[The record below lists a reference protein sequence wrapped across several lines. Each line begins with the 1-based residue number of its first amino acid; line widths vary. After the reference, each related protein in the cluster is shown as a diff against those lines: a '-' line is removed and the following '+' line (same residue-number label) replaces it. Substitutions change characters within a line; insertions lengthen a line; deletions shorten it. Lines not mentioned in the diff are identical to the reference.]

1 MPGSPT
7 SATDAQW
14 SAQGN
19 PQGNSQASAQGSVPD
34 RRLDERRS
42 SNSVDLGVDPPIE
55 VDGRRHSDQDHRRV
69 SLRWLSGTA
78 LTGVAGGLLI
88 GSAVFA
94 ALDQTTNLAEE
105 PQLAAMMPRSP
116 ERDTDTAHR
125 GDRLVRPVDLIA
137 ARQTFRTPTTIRV
150 GDREI
155 VRTRNFTRVATTM
168 TLTSTGLADDVPQ
181 FNPLRLLAGA
191 PSQNENL
198 QVELDHSRDDA
209 DVSFTSEDVGPIP
222 EDNFG
227 LSRPE
232 VEAQVAETVKS
243 AMRSGAQ
250 APLALPSQMLLM
262 RTSRANFNP
271 GALSYANPT
280 DSPITAPFSSI
291 AVKMVAENVSV
302 IPKSEANRD
311 SDEQLIVVRR
321 GETLDDVL
329 KDTATKDQI
338 RKIAAALGS
347 RRGGGPVNE
356 GQKVRVLL
364 CDTDGNGQTSKV
376 CRISVYTD
384 ENLEST
390 AALADNGE
398 YVQVAQAFLTP
409 SKPIRKPADDDDDE
423 EDSGGMRLYNSFF
436 ETALKQEIP
445 RPVIDDLVRIFANDV
460 DFQRATSA
468 GDSFE
473 AFYEE
478 SDEGEGRYDLLYA
491 SITARSETFKYYRYV
506 SPDDN
511 SIDFFDGNGRSTRR
525 FLIRKPIA
533 IGEQRSGFG
542 MRRHPIMGYSRM
554 HTGVDWAAP
563 VGTPIVAAGNGTV
576 IKAARESGY
585 GNRVEIQHANGYITT
600 YNHMTG
606 FARGITEG
614 VRVRQGQV
622 VGFLGST
629 GLSTGPHLHYEVIV
643 NGSFVDPLRIR
654 LARTRELTGRQ
665 ISDFRRERERI
676 DDLMAKAPNA
686 TRVAQRTN

>member
-7 SATDAQW
+7 SAADARW

-19 PQGNSQASAQGSVPD
+19 TPGSAQD
-34 RRLDERRS
+34 RRLDDRRS
-42 SNSVDLGVDPPIE
+42 ENAVDLGVDPPIE
-55 VDGRRHSDQDHRRV
+55 ADGRRHSHEDHRRV

-78 LTGVAGGLLI
+78 LTGIAGGLLI

-94 ALDQTTNLAEE
+94 ALDQTTNFAEE
-105 PQLAAMMPRSP
+105 PQLALAAPRP
-116 ERDTDTAHR
+116 QERDIDTPHR

-168 TLTSTGLADDVPQ
+168 TLASTGFADDVPP
-181 FNPLRLLAGA
+181 FNPLRLLAGS

-198 QVELDHSRDDA
+198 QVELDHSREDA
-209 DVSFTSEDVGPIP
+209 DVSFTSEDVGPIT
-222 EDNFG
+222 EDSFG

-243 AMRSGAQ
+243 ALRTGSQ

-271 GALSYANPT
+271 GPLSYANPNE
-280 DSPITAPFSSI
+280 SPITAPFSSI

-302 IPKSEANRD
+302 IPKNEPAHD

-321 GETLDDVL
+321 GDTLDDVL

-364 CDTDGNGQTSKV
+364 CDTDGNGQANRV

-409 SKPIRKPADDDDDE
+409 SKPIRKASDDDEDE

-445 RPVIDDLVRIFANDV
+445 RSVIDDLVRIFANDI
-460 DFQRATSA
+460 DFQRSTSA

-473 AFYEE
+473 VFYEE
-478 SDEGEGRYDLLYA
+478 NEESEGRYDLLYA
-491 SITARSETFKYYRYV
+491 SITARNETYKYYRYV

-511 SIDFFDGNGRSTRR
+511 SIDFFDGSGRSTRR

-665 ISDFRRERERI
+665 IADFRRERERI
-676 DDLMAKAPNA
+676 DDLMSKAPNA